1 MRVDK
6 SKWDIS
12 YFKDIA
18 TILNGYAF
26 KSDKYSS
33 DGIRIIRITNVQDG
47 FIEDNAPKFYPYLD
61 KNELQKYMLRE
72 NDLLIS
78 LTGNVGR
85 VGILNDSLLPAAL
98 NQRVGCI
105 RPKKK
110 VNTKFIF
117 YQLRK
122 NTFKEDCIKFSKG
135 VAQLNM
141 STEWLKDYKLFVP
154 PLVEQ
159 QTIVLE
165 LDAVQAMIDGYKA
178 QIADLDV
185 LAQSIFVDT
194 FGNVAV
200 NDKCWDIIQMG
211 QLGNFK
217 NGLNYS
223 KGEIGKPLKIIGVG
237 DFQNIKCL
245 SSFDNISY
253 INIED
258 IPQEYLLH
266 NEDIVFVR
274 SNGNKNLVGRCLEVF
289 PNSTEVTF
297 SGFCIRFRKSVEIIN
312 KYLIATLTDI
322 GFKNTHIL
330 KSNGIGIQNINQ
342 KLLSSLPIP
351 VPPIGMQKK
360 YAAQVEAIEKQKELI
375 RQQLA
380 DAETLMKERMQ
391 YYFS

>member
-6 SKWDIS
+6 SKWHRDLLGNLCNIKRGGSPRPIQKFLTDAPDGINWIKIGDAGDSKFIS
-12 YFKDIA
+12 SCKEKITPEGVRKSRFVHKGDFLLSNSMSFGRPY
-18 TILNGYAF
+18 ILNV
-26 KSDKYSS
+26 D
-33 DGIRIIRITNVQDG
+33 
-47 FIEDNAPKFYPYLD
+47 
-61 KNELQKYMLRE
+61 
-72 NDLLIS
+72 
-78 LTGNVGR
+78 
-85 VGILNDSLLPAAL
+85 
-98 NQRVGCI
+98 GCI
-105 RPKKK
+105 HDGWLVLEQPKQFDKSYLYYLLGSAPMYERFAQK
-110 VNTKFIF
+110 AQGAVVNNLNID
-117 YQLRK
+117 R
-122 NTFKEDCIKFSKG
+122 
-135 VAQLNM
+135 VA
-141 STEWLKDYKLFVP
+141 SVEVIYP
-154 PLVEQ
+154 PLDIQ
-159 QTIVLE
+159 QAIAAE

-223 KGEIGKPLKIIGVG
+223 KGERGKPLKIIGVG
-237 DFQNIKCL
+237 DFQNIKCI

-342 KLLSSLPIP
+342 KLLGSLPIP

-360 YAAQVEAIEKQKELI
+360 YATKVEAIEQQKELF

>member
-1 MRVDK
+1 MGNFSLLLFQFLKWHVFALNDK
-6 SKWDIS
+6 IYSLARGAAQKNLDVKRFSKLLI
-12 YFKDIA
+12 KLPKNNEQCTIA
-18 TILNGYAF
+18 T
-26 KSDKYSS
+26 
-33 DGIRIIRITNVQDG
+33 
-47 FIEDNAPKFYPYLD
+47 ELD
-61 KNELQKYMLRE
+61 TLQK
-72 NDLLIS
+72 
-78 LTGNVGR
+78 
-85 VGILNDSLLPAAL
+85 
-98 NQRVGCI
+98 
-105 RPKKK
+105 
-110 VNTKFIF
+110 
-117 YQLRK
+117 
-122 NTFKEDCIKFSKG
+122 
-135 VAQLNM
+135 
-141 STEWLKDYKLFVP
+141 
-154 PLVEQ
+154 
-159 QTIVLE
+159 
-165 LDAVQAMIDGYKA
+165 MIDGYKA

-258 IPQEYLLH
+258 ISQEYLLH

>member
-1 MRVDK
+1 MKVDK
-6 SKWDIS
+6 SKWVSCTLDSVCDIQFVTRIVKKQTESGQYYVYGGGGATFTTKS
-12 YFKDIA
+12 YNRESA
-18 TILNGYAF
+18 
-26 KSDKYSS
+26 
-33 DGIRIIRITNVQDG
+33 ITVSRFALSKECTR
-47 FIEDNAPKFYPYLD
+47 FIEGKFF
-61 KNELQKYMLRE
+61 
-72 NDLLIS
+72 
-78 LTGNVGR
+78 
-85 VGILNDSLLPAAL
+85 LNDSGLTLHPKTNLLLFQFLKWHVFAL
-98 NQRVGCI
+98 NDKIYSLARGAAQ
-105 RPKKK
+105 
-110 VNTKFIF
+110 
-117 YQLRK
+117 K
-122 NTFKEDCIKFSKG
+122 NLDVKRFSK
-135 VAQLNM
+135 L
-141 STEWLKDYKLFVP
+141 LIKLP
-154 PLVEQ
+154 KNNEQ
-159 QTIVLE
+159 CTIATE
-165 LDAVQAMIDGYKA
+165 LDTLQKMIDGYKA

-258 IPQEYLLH
+258 ISQEYLLH